1 MSEFSDLEFN
11 QMMQQHFGSLKKD
24 KEEQQFFLYYDSF
37 GKILSMSANQQEE
50 FKDDLVTN
58 ITREEFLKMQDVN
71 LNNYIIDKDSDP
83 VKIVDISSNASRN
96 NSMLH
101 KLDPSLWNPERL
113 VTLLFNKETRNL
125 KINVASSLP
134 SKRKLWV
141 VPKGNYLL
149 SLAEIDL
156 QHKQELEYHIKEYK
170 KINSCEILTEDDVN
184 VFMAYK
190 EIENETDLS
199 N

>member
-11 QMMQQHFGSLKKD
+11 QMMQEHFGSLKRD
-24 KEEQQFFLYYDSF
+24 KEEQQFFLYYDIF
-37 GKILSMSANQQEE
+37 GKIISMSANQQEE

-58 ITREEFLKMQDVN
+58 ITKEEFLKMQDVN

-83 VKIVDISSNASRN
+83 VKIVDISSNAVRN

-113 VTLLFNKETRNL
+113 VTLLFNKETRKL
-125 KINVASSLP
+125 KINVRSSLP
-134 SKRKLWV
+134 SKRKMWV
-141 VPKGNYLL
+141 VPKGNYML
-149 SLAEIDL
+149 SLAEINV

>member
-11 QMMQQHFGSLKKD
+11 QMMQEHFGSLKRD
-24 KEEQQFFLYYDSF
+24 KEEQQFFLYYDLF

-58 ITREEFLKMQDVN
+58 ITKEEFLKMQDVN

-83 VKIVDISSNASRN
+83 VKIVDISSNAVRN

-113 VTLLFNKETRNL
+113 VTLLFNKETRKL
-125 KINVASSLP
+125 KINVRSSLP
-134 SKRKLWV
+134 SKRKMWV
-141 VPKGNYLL
+141 VPKGNYML
-149 SLAEIDL
+149 SLAEINV

>member
-71 LNNYIIDKDSDP
+71 LNNYIIDTDSAP

>member
-11 QMMQQHFGSLKKD
+11 QMMQEHFGSLKRD
-24 KEEQQFFLYYDSF
+24 KEEQQFFLYYDIF

-58 ITREEFLKMQDVN
+58 ITKEEFLKMQDVN

-83 VKIVDISSNASRN
+83 VKIVDISSNAVRN

-113 VTLLFNKETRNL
+113 VTLLFNKETRKL
-125 KINVASSLP
+125 KINVRSSLP
-134 SKRKLWV
+134 SKRKMWV
-141 VPKGNYLL
+141 VPKGNYML
-149 SLAEIDL
+149 SLAEIDV

>member
-11 QMMQQHFGSLKKD
+11 QLMQEHFGSLKRD
-24 KEEQQFFLYYDSF
+24 KEEQQFFLYYDLF

-58 ITREEFLKMQDVN
+58 ITKEEFLKMQDVN

-83 VKIVDISSNASRN
+83 VKIVDISSNAVRN
-96 NSMLH
+96 NSILH

-113 VTLLFNKETRNL
+113 VTLLFNKETRKL
-125 KINVASSLP
+125 KINVRSSLP
-134 SKRKLWV
+134 SKRKMWV
-141 VPKGNYLL
+141 VPKGNYML
-149 SLAEIDL
+149 SLAEIDV

>member
-11 QMMQQHFGSLKKD
+11 QMMQEHFGSLKRD
-24 KEEQQFFLYYDSF
+24 KEEQQFFLYYDLF

-58 ITREEFLKMQDVN
+58 ITKEEFLKMQDVN

-83 VKIVDISSNASRN
+83 VKIVDISSNAVRN
-96 NSMLH
+96 NSILH

-113 VTLLFNKETRNL
+113 VTLLFNKETRKL
-125 KINVASSLP
+125 KINVRSSLP
-134 SKRKLWV
+134 SKRKMWV
-141 VPKGNYLL
+141 VPKGNYML
-149 SLAEIDL
+149 SLAEIDV

>member
-101 KLDPSLWNPERL
+101 KLDPYLWNPERL

>member
-11 QMMQQHFGSLKKD
+11 QMMQEHFGSLKRD
-24 KEEQQFFLYYDSF
+24 KEEQQFFLYYDIF

-58 ITREEFLKMQDVN
+58 ITKEEFLKMQDVN

-83 VKIVDISSNASRN
+83 VKIVDISSNAVRN
-96 NSMLH
+96 NSILH
-101 KLDPSLWNPERL
+101 ELDPSLWNPERL
-113 VTLLFNKETRNL
+113 VTLLFNKETRKL
-125 KINVASSLP
+125 KINVRSSLP
-134 SKRKLWV
+134 SKRKMWV
-141 VPKGNYLL
+141 VPKGNYML
-149 SLAEIDL
+149 SLAEIDV

>member
-11 QMMQQHFGSLKKD
+11 QLMQEHFGSLKRD
-24 KEEQQFFLYYDSF
+24 KEEQQFFLYYDLF

-58 ITREEFLKMQDVN
+58 ITKEEFLKMQDVN

-83 VKIVDISSNASRN
+83 VKIVDISSNAVRN
-96 NSMLH
+96 NSILH

-113 VTLLFNKETRNL
+113 VTLLFNKETRKL
-125 KINVASSLP
+125 KINVRSSLP
-134 SKRKLWV
+134 SKRKMWV
-141 VPKGNYLL
+141 VPKGNYML
-149 SLAEIDL
+149 SLAEIDV

-170 KINSCEILTEDDVN
+170 KKT
-184 VFMAYK
+184 
-190 EIENETDLS
+190 
-199 N
+199 